1 MYELAVCIYCNISY
15 IRLINF
21 NVMHHCV
28 FCCVLAYV
36 PSMMAMSSA
45 TDEKQNYC
53 FTGYVDTTAVSL
65 KSDILVYSHLP
76 SSDELDLL
84 IKLPKDKKKLKKLIR
99 TSDWPMN
106 HEVRRSLWVTLCST
120 IDSFTAASDGCSY
133 HETVQEVF
141 GNGMVLFIAVLCI
154 CDLSMCL
161 FMKARKI
168 CMLCA
173 VHMHNAHIH
182 VYSIYMVLMYICNG

>member
-1 MYELAVCIYCNISY
+1 MAV
-15 IRLINF
+15 
-21 NVMHHCV
+21 
-28 FCCVLAYV
+28 
-36 PSMMAMSSA
+36 SSA
-45 TDEKQNYC
+45 TDEKQRNNC

-141 GNGMVLFIAVLCI
+141 GNGMVLFI
-154 CDLSMCL
+154 CDLSACL
-161 FMKARKI
+161 
-168 CMLCA
+168 
-173 VHMHNAHIH
+173 
-182 VYSIYMVLMYICNG
+182 